1 MRTAFLALLRDRAGH
16 TAIEYGMIASLI
28 IILLI
33 SAISSMGLSVESMF
47 IPLQKAI
54 GAPKV

>member
-1 MRTAFLALLRDRAGH
+1 MRAIRSFLSDRAGH

-33 SAISSMGLSVESMF
+33 SAISGMGISLETM
-47 IPLQKAI
+47 IMALEKAI
-54 GAPKV
+54 GAPTA

>member
-1 MRTAFLALLRDRAGH
+1 MRAAITFLKDRAGH

-28 IILLI
+28 IILMI
-33 SAISSMGLSVESMF
+33 SAISGMGLSVEKMF
-47 IPLQKAI
+47 IPLEKAI